1 MREALVPIFGE
12 NGAVVVQY
20 VVTLVVILALIGVVV
35 WLVRRYTGGS
45 VGPASRNRLPRL
57 AIVDTL
63 SLDNRRRL
71 VLVRRDNVEHLVLIG
86 GPTDLVVEPSILRTR
101 VAQRPGQ
108 APTPRGP
115 AQPGVSAPQPAP
127 PPPPNRGAPPAP
139 SRATS
144 IRARRAEPPADDD
157 PIPFPPRA
165 SLTRPPVRP
174 DPETTSLRS
183 RITPEPPVR
192 LTEPAMI
199 APPRDSRPVEDT
211 AKTPL
216 VAETETVAPSRDEPR
231 AREGESP
238 FAPIAKTPPPDA
250 DETPPSHPEPAHL
263 VEPVP
268 PEPPRTAGG
277 EEPLRRPP
285 GDLQPRQ
292 DREDDDE
299 GTSTVGNL
307 ERDMARLLGQISNSR
322 SS

>member
-45 VGPASRNRLPRL
+45 AGPTSRNRLPRL

-63 SLDNRRRL
+63 LVDNRRRL

-108 APTPRGP
+108 TPPVRGQ
-115 AQPGVSAPQPAP
+115 AQPGTSAPQPAP
-127 PPPPNRGAPPAP
+127 PPPPNRSAPPGP
-139 SRATS
+139 SRSTS
-144 IRARRAEPPADDD
+144 MRARRAEPPGDDD

-165 SLTRPPVRP
+165 SLSRPPVRP
-174 DPETTSLRS
+174 DPETTTFRS

-192 LTEPAMI
+192 LTEPAMV
-199 APPRDSRPVEDT
+199 APPRDSRPLADT
-211 AKTPL
+211 AKEPL
-216 VAETETVAPSRDEPR
+216 LRETETAVPPRDEP
-231 AREGESP
+231 EPVETESP
-238 FAPIAKTPPPDA
+238 FAPAAKAPPPADT
-250 DETPPSHPEPAHL
+250 DETPQGHPEPA
-263 VEPVP
+263 EPLHP
-268 PEPPRTAGG
+268 APPRAAGG
-277 EEPLRRPP
+277 EEPPRRPP
-285 GDLQPRQ
+285 GELPQR
-292 DREDDDE
+292 DDDE
-299 GTSTVGNL
+299 EGASTVGNL

-322 SS
+322 SN